1 MAAESLWHSDS
12 YLGAR
17 YRRLRGRMEGQKA
30 VQAMAH
36 CHRARLVYRRMTP
49 GEEYVD
55 RGAAYFDRKRSER
68 EIIGLKR
75 KAAALGLK
83 RVPLKLVPAS

>member
-1 MAAESLWHSDS
+1 
-12 YLGAR
+12 
-17 YRRLRGRMEGQKA
+17 MEGQKA

-36 CHRARLVYRRMTP
+36 YLARLVYRRMTP

-55 RGAAYFDRKRSER
+55 RGAAYFDKKRRER
-68 EIIGLKR
+68 EIVGLKR

-83 RVPLKLVPAS
+83 LVPMKLVPAS

>member
-12 YLGAR
+12 YWGAR
-17 YRRLRGRMEGQKA
+17 YRRLRGRREGKKA
-30 VQAMAH
+30 VQARAH
-36 CHRARLVYRRMTP
+36 YRARPVYRRMTQA
-49 GEEYVD
+49 EAYVD

-68 EIIGLKR
+68 EIVGLKR

-83 RVPLKLVPAS
+83 LVPMKLMPAS

>member
-30 VQAMAH
+30 VQAH
-36 CHRARLVYRRMTP
+36 YRARLVYRRMTP

-55 RGAAYFDRKRSER
+55 RGAAYFERNRSER
-68 EIIGLKR
+68 EIVGLKR

-83 RVPLKLVPAS
+83 LVPMKLVPAS